1 MKAEKIFD
9 FVVTKKKKC
18 VIIRKT
24 WFRKGIS
31 MKKITIICC
40 LLACVFC
47 VSGCTKKSDSTKSAE
62 VSTVQTV
69 DIDLLATN
77 MVGYDWFLYDT
88 DSKIASLKNNRSV
101 YLQAD
106 GVGRK
111 EDIYRFTMQSVAPGT
126 ATVEFRYAKG
136 ENNLENSIGKAVYT
150 VTVDESRTITASQDI
165 FEDPRGFVFVENIG
179 NIAMENLNLRCID
192 ISLPD
197 NEQDSDSWYFT
208 VQKEGAAKIA
218 KEMFTADPNGQWG
231 TKEFYVEATKKGK
244 CTVTFYY
251 IPDAAINGTMKVPTT
266 QTVDENGETIEVPV
280 AENVIKYACEN
291 ATYRAIYMLET
302 DKELKETI
310 TQKEEYLPDV
320 SVPVALSA
328 ETVFARSGLDTSDPD
343 LKYQAPV
350 N

>member
-1 MKAEKIFD
+1 MKAEKKFD

-47 VSGCTKKSDSTKSAE
+47 FGGCSKKNESAKTSE
-62 VSTVQTV
+62 GAIVQTV
-69 DIDLLATN
+69 DVDLHATN
-77 MVGYDWFLYDT
+77 MTGYDWFLYDADHT
-88 DSKIASLKNNRSV
+88 IVSLKNNTSV
-101 YLQAD
+101 YLRAD
-106 GVGRK
+106 GISRK
-111 EDIYRFTMQSVAPGT
+111 TDIYRFTLQSVAPGT

-150 VTVDESRTITASQDI
+150 VTVDENRAITATQEL
-165 FEDPRGFVFVENIG
+165 FEDPKAFVFVEDIG
-179 NIAMENLNLRCID
+179 NVVMENLNLRCIN

-197 NEQDSDSWYFT
+197 NEQDVNSWYFT
-208 VQKEGAAKIA
+208 VHKEGAAKVI
-218 KEMFTADPNGQWG
+218 KEMFTPDPNGQWG
-231 TKEFYVEATKKGK
+231 TKDFYVEATRKGG

-251 IPDAAINGTMKVPTT
+251 IPDAAMNGTMDVPTT

-280 AENVIKYACEN
+280 TENVIKYACDN
-291 ATYRAIYMLET
+291 ATYRAVYTIET
-302 DKELKETI
+302 DKTLKETI
-310 TQKEEYLPDV
+310 TKKEEHLPDV